1 MEMIRTKFYLT
12 LLMSILFFGVL
23 NAQVLEHKPSDFR
36 GDVNS
41 RKASNVDG
49 NNIRVTIF
57 NSGYS
62 GNPGNR
68 PDYVNYE
75 YPKNTNR
82 IYIALV
88 DILLGGEVKSNGGE
102 TIQLVEVPEGR
113 TDPTTG
119 NSWNIEPVPGFADP
133 QQNEIARSDDPN
145 SWPKYVQGGW
155 GDKRDDP
162 IDPGWVGS
170 WNGFF
175 GKNIFNA
182 DQEFYYVTSDD
193 LYKRQPYI
201 PDTTDQTRGGLGL
214 IMDVR
219 TLAWTH
225 ILINDVIFF
234 IHDIKNDGTKTIGKN
249 SFLMFVADWVGG
261 DDPDDYPYVDL
272 QTSTT
277 FLTDNNRIGSEA
289 FGSNPV
295 GVASLKYI
303 ETPGNQVNGIDDDGD
318 ADEHAD
324 LIAQI
329 EGNPDTLIP
338 HFTADDFTP
347 RFIRPG
353 DKVILIEPE
362 TYDRII
368 TTYPVGGGTVHSLGK
383 DYVLPPDGITV
394 SEDTLANGY
403 DEDLDG
409 LIDEKATLHL
419 YHINEITQTT
429 SPVRFINYLSYAI
442 GDTVKRGFVI
452 VGENAEWNY
461 HNVAPMIDESRDDG
475 FDNDNDWNAFLDDNG
490 LDGQRGTGD
499 PGEGDGKPTS
509 GAGTDFP
516 GEPSIDKTDVSE
528 TDLIGITSAFQIQD
542 GIINFNTAPDAGLWN
557 VLMYPGKINLVRQ
570 VGEFQTYVSSGFFPL
585 LPGQRQR
592 MAISVSIAAGGNSRD
607 ADIQSVIS
615 KQLEA
620 TKAYNAD
627 YQFAQ
632 APLQVT
638 LTAIPGDGK
647 VTLYWDDIAEGSFD
661 RYIDRIG
668 GNGADFEGYRI
679 YRVTDAAF
687 LDAKVITDA
696 YGVQTLLKPIAQF
709 DLVDGI
715 MGLHPVD
722 INGVKYYLGSDNGIK
737 HEYVDTNV
745 VNGQRYFYAVTA
757 YDFGYETAG
766 FAPSETSIKVSVST
780 DGTITHGTN
789 VAVVRP
795 TSSVAGYLPPEV
807 SSFVHTT
814 GGASGSIGFEIVDP
828 TKIKNNHKY
837 EITFKD
843 TTYKVET
850 EDVVKTVSFSLKDV
864 TENNFLLENDTRVQ
878 PGDEISLTDGFRI
891 LLNNV
896 QDISLNKSKT
906 GWNDP
911 SIYSFDFGVFTYLL
925 SQGVKSPSDYK
936 IVFGDVGIATS
947 QDTTLFGS
955 HFPSEL
961 VNFKVINTTQ
971 NKVIEFVFSENEGN
985 DGRLTIDSTGKTDA
999 IYFLEKDQSG
1009 VKHFTWQFYL
1019 NRTGNLVGR
1028 RNPQAGD
1035 TATIFL
1041 NKPFLSY
1048 DTYNFKMKSSTIS
1061 VDKAKAELDDIR
1073 VVPNPYIA
1081 AATWEPRNTYT
1092 SGRGPREIHFINLP
1106 AKCIIRIFNVS
1117 GALVKKIEHQTSYEN
1132 GTEIWDVLSDEKFE
1146 IAYGIYV
1153 YHIDAPGIG
1162 QKTGTFAIIK

>member
-1 MEMIRTKFYLT
+1 MFRTKLYLI
-12 LLMSILFFGVL
+12 LLSGVL
-23 NAQVLEHKPSDFR
+23 LSGVTNAQVLEHIPSDFR
-36 GDVNS
+36 GDVIY
-41 RKASNVDG
+41 RKDSNVDG

-88 DILLGGEVKSNGGE
+88 DILLGGEVKSNSGE
-102 TIQLVEVPEGR
+102 IIQLVEVPEGR
-113 TDPTTG
+113 TNPTTG
-119 NSWNIEPVPGFADP
+119 NSWNIEPVPGFTDA

-145 SWPKYVQGGW
+145 SWPKSVQGGW
-155 GDKRDDP
+155 GDKRTDP

-193 LYKRQPYI
+193 LYKRQPYT
-201 PDTTDQTRGGLGL
+201 PDTTDLSRGGLGL

-225 ILINDVIFF
+225 VLINDVIFF
-234 IHDIKNDGTKTIGKN
+234 IHDIKNDGTKTIEKN

-261 DDPDDYPYVDL
+261 DDPDDFPYVDL

-289 FGSNPV
+289 FGTNPV

-318 ADEHAD
+318 ADQHPE
-324 LIAQI
+324 LIAEI
-329 EGNPDTLIP
+329 IGDPELVIP
-338 HFTADDFTP
+338 HFTEDDFTS
-347 RFIRPG
+347 RFISPG
-353 DKVILIEPE
+353 DKIVLIEPE
-362 TYDRII
+362 TYDRIV
-368 TTYPVGGGTVHSLGK
+368 TTYPAGGGTVKSLGK
-383 DYVLPPDGITV
+383 DYVLPPEGISVT
-394 SEDTLANGY
+394 EDTLANGY

-409 LIDEKATLHL
+409 LVDEKESLHFF
-419 YHINEITQTT
+419 HINEITMQTN
-429 SPVRFINYLSYAI
+429 PVRYINYLSFDASVK
-442 GDTVKRGFVI
+442 VKRGFV
-452 VGENAEWNY
+452 VAGENAEWNY
-461 HNVAPMIDESRDDG
+461 QNAAPMIDESRDDG
-475 FDNDNDWNAFLDDNG
+475 FDNDNDWDAFLDDNG
-490 LDGQRGTGD
+490 LDGVRGTGD
-499 PGEGDGKPTS
+499 EGEGDGKPTS
-509 GAGTDFP
+509 GAGTEFP
-516 GEPSIDKTDVSE
+516 GEASIDKTDVSE
-528 TDLIGITSAFQIQD
+528 TDLIGVTSAFQIQD
-542 GIINFNTAPDAGLWN
+542 GVINFQTAPDRGLWEL
-557 VLMYPGKINLVRQ
+557 LMYPGKINLVRQ

-592 MAISVSIAAGGNSRD
+592 MAISVSISAGGNSTD
-607 ADIQSVIS
+607 ADIESVIR
-615 KQLEA
+615 KQQEA

-632 APLQVT
+632 APLQVS

-647 VTLYWDDIAEGSFD
+647 VTLYWDNESESSFD

-668 GNGADFEGYRI
+668 GNGVDFEGYRI

-687 LDAKVITDA
+687 LDAKTITDA
-696 YGVQTLLKPIAQF
+696 YGVQTLLKPIAWF

-715 MGLHPVD
+715 TGLHPID
-722 INGVKYYLGSDNGIK
+722 INGVKFFLGNDNGLK
-737 HEYVDTNV
+737 HEFVDTNV
-745 VNGQRYFYAVTA
+745 VNGQRYFYSVTA

-766 FAPSETSIKVSVST
+766 FAPSETSIQVSVST
-780 DGTITHGTN
+780 DGTIRHGKN
-789 VAVVRP
+789 VAIVRP
-795 TSSVAGYLPPEV
+795 TSSSAGYLPPEV
-807 SSFVHTT
+807 ESFEHSS
-814 GGASGSIGFEIVDP
+814 GGASGTIAFNIVDP
-828 TKIKNNHKY
+828 EKIKNDHEY

-843 TTYKVET
+843 TTYKVEN
-850 EDVVKTVSFSLKDV
+850 EDVVKTLSFSLKDI
-864 TENNFLLENDTRVQ
+864 TENRFVLEDDKRIN
-878 PGDEISLTDGFRI
+878 PGDEISMTDGFR
-891 LLNNV
+891 LALENV
-896 QDISLNKSKT
+896 QEISLNSLKT
-906 GWNDP
+906 GWNNTEV
-911 SIYSFDFGVFTYLL
+911 YSFNFEVFTFLIL
-925 SQGVKSPSDYK
+925 KGVENPSDYK
-936 IVFGDVGIATS
+936 LVFGDVGIATS
-947 QDTTLFGS
+947 KDTSFAGS
-955 HFPSEL
+955 TFPAKE

-971 NKVIEFVFSENEGN
+971 NKEIEFVFSEREGN
-985 DGRLTIDSTGKTDA
+985 DGKLSIDSTGRADA
-999 IYFLEKDQSG
+999 IYFLEQDQTG
-1009 VKHFTWQFYL
+1009 KKIFTWQFRL
-1019 NRTGNLVGR
+1019 NRTGNLEGR
-1028 RNPQAGD
+1028 RNPESGD

-1061 VDKAKAELDDIR
+1061 VDKAKDELDDIR

-1106 AKCIIRIFNVS
+1106 SKCTIRIFNVS
-1117 GALVKKIEHQTSYEN
+1117 SALVKKIEHESSFEN
-1132 GTEIWDVLSDEKFE
+1132 GTAIWDVLSDENFE

-1153 YHIDAPGIG
+1153 YHIEAPGIG
-1162 QKTGTFAIIK
+1162 EKTGTFAIIK